1 MINNDWQNKRGHR
14 KEGEREIWGQV
25 LNMLQANTK
34 MERDFEIRKT
44 MKIWK
49 KREGILPLKT
59 RDRDNN
65 RSVNK
70 LL

>member
-49 KREGILPLKT
+49 KEKEFCL
-59 RDRDNN
+59 
-65 RSVNK
+65 
-70 LL
+70 